1 MMRQVHL
8 LPRTGIQTE
17 NRLVFQS
24 FHVPAMLAD
33 LPMLK
38 VQEFNICHKI
48 STTSYPPHTS
58 KLHSFKTLSCLKPYT
73 EQGQSS
79 HIHDYWTPRE
89 KTSAPW
95 HKPFFF
101 MAAKPWLKPDLTTY
115 LEKSQNHTDHI
126 TEMRQTGSDMLGKA
140 IIDFSVIFRLFLI
153 KADFLHP
160 NKQNVSHVK
169 F

>member
-1 MMRQVHL
+1 
-8 LPRTGIQTE
+8 
-17 NRLVFQS
+17 
-24 FHVPAMLAD
+24 
-33 LPMLK
+33 
-38 VQEFNICHKI
+38 
-48 STTSYPPHTS
+48 
-58 KLHSFKTLSCLKPYT
+58 
-73 EQGQSS
+73 
-79 HIHDYWTPRE
+79 
-89 KTSAPW
+89 
-95 HKPFFF
+95 